1 MRLTTKG
8 RYAVMALADIAS
20 VQYASLQGGSPEA
33 STQAPPARNGL
44 KQDKSKQD
52 GLKQGGL
59 KQGAPKA
66 GERLVA
72 LSDIAIR
79 QGISLS
85 YLEQLFAK
93 LRKAGLVSST
103 RGVSGGYELAA
114 APGDIRIAH
123 IIAAVDEEIKT
134 TACDQGSSVG
144 CRGATGRCLT
154 HDLWDELGRHIDIFL
169 NAVTL
174 EDIIEKRVLG
184 MAAVNPPRDAARG
197 PIPVPALG
205 PVPEPIEAAE

>member
-20 VQYASLQGGSPEA
+20 MQGEG
-33 STQAPPARNGL
+33 
-44 KQDKSKQD
+44 
-52 GLKQGGL
+52 
-59 KQGAPKA
+59 
-66 GERLVA
+66 LVA
-72 LSDIAIR
+72 LSDIALR

-114 APGDIRIAH
+114 LAGEIRIAD

-134 TACDQGSSVG
+134 TACEQGAAVG
-144 CRGATGRCLT
+144 CRGTTARCLT

-174 EDIIEKRVLG
+174 EDIVEKRVLG
-184 MAAVNPPRDAARG
+184 MAAVNPPGGAARSSELETPG
-197 PIPVPALG
+197 AS
-205 PVPEPIEAAE
+205 IEAAE